1 MIGELYFQRFPLK
14 IATRLFAGFGVIQL
28 LLVGV
33 TLVGISKVNYID
45 RTMKQVDAVDAKKQR
60 YAINFRGSVH
70 DRAIAVRDLVSPVVT
85 AQERQGFLQQIREL
99 ETFYQDSAGNMDQ
112 LFSQGTGVTTEER
125 RLLDDIKRVEAENR
139 SLMTQFLNMLN
150 SGRMEEAQT
159 FLQRQ
164 IAPSYTAWLAA
175 INRFID
181 YQEAA
186 IAALG
191 EGVRESSSEFATLMM
206 VITALALVVGF
217 VVAYRLVTHLLRT
230 IGGEPDEAAQVIRGV
245 ASGDLTRTIQTAYPY
260 SIMGAVATMTTKLAE
275 IIRDVS
281 NTATRLVE
289 ASDSLARTAGANQ
302 DLMVTQLQQTDQS
315 AAAIKQMAVTVQ
327 AVAGH
332 TLDAANLAQSAD
344 EEAAS
349 GSGEVN
355 KTIASIEALARE
367 VESAAQVIHK
377 LSENSAKI
385 GSVLEVIQNIAAQTN
400 LLALNAAIEAARAG
414 EHGRGFAVVADEVR
428 ALASRTQD
436 STRDIQMLIEQMQS
450 SADSAVSVMEQGRG
464 KASDSVTQAKRA
476 GDSLRKIN
484 QSVASINGMN
494 TQIATAAEEQSM
506 VAEEISRNITQIT
519 EASQKAA
526 EGANRTGA
534 SSRELVSIA
543 NRLQERVEQFRL

>member
-1 MIGELYFQRFPLK
+1 MK
-14 IATRLFAGFGVIQL
+14 IATRLFLGIGVIQL

-33 TLVGISKVNYID
+33 TLVGIAKVNFID

-85 AQERQGFLQQIREL
+85 ERERQVFAQQIREL
-99 ETFYQDSAGNMDQ
+99 DQFYQDSAVAMDQ
-112 LFSQGTGVTTEER
+112 LFSQGIGVSADER
-125 RLLDDIKRVEAENR
+125 RLLDAIKRVEAQNQALMKQFT
-139 SLMTQFLNMLN
+139 SLLNG
-150 SGRMEEAQT
+150 GRTDEAQT

-164 IAPSYTAWLAA
+164 VAPSYTAWLAA
-175 INRFID
+175 INQFID
-181 YQEAA
+181 YQEAT
-186 IAALG
+186 IAAQG
-191 EGVRESSSEFATLMM
+191 EEVRKSSSEFATLMLI
-206 VITALALVVGF
+206 ITGVALVVGF
-217 VVAYRLVTHLLRT
+217 AVGYQLVNHLLRT
-230 IGGEPDEAAQVIRGV
+230 IGGEPDEAAEVIHSV
-245 ASGDLTRTIQTAYPY
+245 AAGDLTRSIHTRHPE
-260 SIMGAVATMTTKLAE
+260 SIMGAVAAMTQKLSE

-302 DLMVTQLQQTDQS
+302 DLMSTQLQQTDQG

-332 TLDAANLAQSAD
+332 TLEAANLAQNAD

-377 LSENSAKI
+377 LSESSAKI
-385 GSVLEVIQNIAAQTN
+385 GSVLEVIENIAAQTN

-436 STRDIQMLIEQMQS
+436 STRDIQILIEQMQS
-450 SADSAVSVMEQGRG
+450 SADSAVAVMEQGRG
-464 KASDSVTQAKRA
+464 KANDSVTQAKRA

-506 VAEEISRNITQIT
+506 VAEEISRNISRIT
-519 EASQKAA
+519 EASQQAA
-526 EGANRTGA
+526 EGANQTGSA
-534 SSRELVSIA
+534 SRELVSIA
-543 NRLQERVEQFRL
+543 NRLQERVEQFKL